1 MKIEIFLPIKNE
13 GLILNSNLKKLLDYL
28 FLEFKDYDWQVVG
41 VVNNSTDN
49 SLQIVQDYEKR
60 QPIKVKALSISQPG
74 KGRALKTAWRASQ
87 ADILVFMDADLAVDL
102 EATKHLILPI
112 INQEADLV
120 VGSRFLQD
128 SLAQRSKRRGFL
140 SRSYVIFSNFILNHQ
155 QTDIQCGFK
164 AIKKEAFQQIEKYL
178 QDDYWF
184 FDTELVVLARLAN
197 LRIKTIPVKWREN
210 RTDRQKSN
218 VKIFQDTF
226 EFIKNVIC
234 FKIRLKKIKKYLSKD
249 L

>member
-28 FLEFKDYDWQVVG
+28 FLEFKDYNWQVVG

-60 QPIKVKALSISQPG
+60 QPTKVKALSISQSG

-128 SLAQRSKRRGFL
+128 SLAQRSKRRGLL
-140 SRSYVIFSNFILNHQ
+140 SLGYVIFSNLILGHR
-155 QTDIQCGFK
+155 QTDIQCEYG
-164 AIKKEAFQQIEKYL
+164 IQYL
-178 QDDYWF
+178 EYSSQ
-184 FDTELVVLARLAN
+184 VLML
-197 LRIKTIPVKWREN
+197 IPY
-210 RTDRQKSN
+210 
-218 VKIFQDTF
+218 KIPRNTT
-226 EFIKNVIC
+226 V
-234 FKIRLKKIKKYLSKD
+234 
-249 L
+249 

>member
-1 MKIEIFLPIKNE
+1 
-13 GLILNSNLKKLLDYL
+13 
-28 FLEFKDYDWQVVG
+28 
-41 VVNNSTDN
+41 
-49 SLQIVQDYEKR
+49 
-60 QPIKVKALSISQPG
+60 
-74 KGRALKTAWRASQ
+74 
-87 ADILVFMDADLAVDL
+87 MDADLAVDL

-197 LRIKTIPVKWREN
+197 LRIKTIPLNGERI
-210 RTDRQKSN
+210 D
-218 VKIFQDTF
+218 
-226 EFIKNVIC
+226 
-234 FKIRLKKIKKYLSKD
+234 
-249 L
+249 